1 MKAYL
6 ITTAII
12 FGLIIAAHIARL
24 FTHEWAAITQPDF
37 IIATVVSV
45 ALFVWAL
52 VLIRR
57 GK

>member
-6 ITTAII
+6 IATATV

-24 FTHEWAAITQPDF
+24 FTHERAAVTQPDF

-45 ALFVWAL
+45 VLFVWAL

-57 GK
+57 EK